1 MKNKSISFIV
11 VLIIAA
17 IIVVIV
23 LDYSAKRPDRLGDNP
38 YEYQFDEYK
47 EVDTSLI
54 GYRETKN
61 FPVRG
66 YRPVA
71 LDLYDNLLW
80 IAGEQVLQVI
90 SPAGMQQMKTEIQGV
105 PTCIEV
111 NDQAVFI
118 GFEDHVKKYSHAGA
132 LIAEW
137 DSPGSKCVFTSLA
150 STGEFLFVA
159 DAGNRR
165 VLRYDPEGELLGQF
179 EGKAES
185 NAGHGFIVPS
195 ASFDLVVNSYGE
207 LWVVNPGRHA
217 LENYTYEGQLRGYW
231 TAGSMNIE
239 GFSGCCNPAHIAVKE
254 DGSFVTSEKHMV
266 RIKIYDSS
274 GELNTV
280 VAPPRKFLEEGQA
293 PEVVVDEND
302 VVYALDFDRSVIRI
316 FEKTSM

>member
-1 MKNKSISFIV
+1 MNNKHVSLIV
-11 VLIIAA
+11 VLVIAA
-17 IIVVIV
+17 IIAVIV

-38 YEYQFDEYK
+38 YAYQFDEYK
-47 EVDTSLI
+47 EVDPSLI

-61 FPVRG
+61 FPLRG
-66 YRPVA
+66 YKPCA
-71 LDLYDNLLW
+71 LDLHDNRLW

-90 SPAGMQQMKTEIQGV
+90 SPAGIQLLKAEIQGV

-111 NDQAVFI
+111 NDVAVFI
-118 GFEDHVKKYSHAGA
+118 GFGDHVKKYNHDGTLLS
-132 LIAEW
+132 EW
-137 DSPGSKCVFTSLA
+137 DSAGNRSVFTSLA
-150 STGEFLFVA
+150 SSGEFLFVA

-165 VLRYDPEGELLGQF
+165 ILRYDFNGYLMGQF

-195 ASFDLVVNSYGE
+195 ASFDLVVNSFGE

-217 LENYTYEGQLRGYW
+217 LENYTFEGQLRGFW

-239 GFSGCCNPAHIAVKE
+239 GFSGCCNPAHIAVMD

-274 GELNTV
+274 GELKTV
-280 VAPPRKFLEEGQA
+280 VAPPAKFIEEGQA
-293 PEVVVDEND
+293 PEVAADANG
-302 VVYALDFDRSVIRI
+302 VVYALDFDRSVIRL
-316 FEKTSM
+316 FEKI

>member
-47 EVDTSLI
+47 AVDTSLI

-66 YRPVA
+66 YKPGA

-90 SPAGMQQMKTEIQGV
+90 SPAGVQQMKTEIQGV

-118 GFEDHVKKYSHAGA
+118 GFEDHIKKYSHEGA

-150 STGEFLFVA
+150 SAGEFLFVA

-165 VLRYDPEGELLGQF
+165 VLRYDSEGELLGQF

-185 NAGHGFIVPS
+185 SAGHGFIVPS
-195 ASFDLVVNSYGE
+195 ASFDLVVNSYDE

-217 LENYTYEGQLRGYW
+217 LENYTYEGQLRGFW

-239 GFSGCCNPAHIAVKE
+239 GFSGCCNPAHIAVME

-274 GELNTV
+274 GELKTV
-280 VAPPRKFLEEGQA
+280 VAPPVKFLEEGQA
-293 PEVVVDEND
+293 PEVVVDENA
-302 VVYALDFDRSVIRI
+302 VVYALDFDRNVIRI
-316 FEKTSM
+316 FEKNR